1 MTDFSIGII
10 MREAVRRAIQ
20 CIESQRFTFTHE
32 HKRGYNGSFDDVV
45 TSADKDAQRL
55 YVDIVRN
62 AFPGF
67 GIVAEENG
75 LAIPCDFKRDK
86 MYFTIDAMDGTKA
99 FLHYQSQAIGTMIAL
114 VRGKQVIASYIGDV
128 LTGEIYGFYPNA
140 SHVMRIDREGREM
153 PIETPSQISIRQGHV
168 LLRCHPDQH
177 SAIVQR
183 VARLASDGGLCRG
196 IQITNGS
203 VGLSTARL
211 WKGEVGMVV
220 IRMSHVTP
228 WDMAP
233 IIGISKRLGCLFLRP
248 NRAGT
253 RLIQAHLVPV
263 NTVQEQTSELV
274 IVHQSRWDEL
284 KRWQEEKV

>member
-1 MTDFSIGII
+1 MTLDSTMPASFRAALDAALSRPLLLDPRALAPVRGAAGFRPRASRDGAEGAAPEPFERDGDVAVVSITGPL
-10 MREAVRRAIQ
+10 
-20 CIESQRFTFTHE
+20 SQRAWSCWMFE
-32 HKRGYNGSFDDVV
+32 GDGYD
-45 TSADKDAQRL
+45 
-55 YVDIVRN
+55 
-62 AFPGF
+62 
-67 GIVAEENG
+67 
-75 LAIPCDFKRDK
+75 
-86 MYFTIDAMDGTKA
+86 
-99 FLHYQSQAIGTMIAL
+99 
-114 VRGKQVIASYIGDV
+114 
-128 LTGEIYGFYPNA
+128 
-140 SHVMRIDREGREM
+140 
-153 PIETPSQISIRQGHV
+153 
-168 LLRCHPDQH
+168 
-177 SAIVQR
+177 AIVQR